1 MILVRKININFNYR
15 NMKNILHILLLTM
28 IVCCWSCGSGG
39 EDVPTSTPTPKPEE
53 KPKIEVTSTAPVL
66 AQEGGT
72 ASVTFTSTADWTID
86 VSEGRAVS
94 WCTVSPTSGSK
105 GTTTLTITTTG
116 NDTYDERNAKVTIK
130 AGATTQSFTIT
141 QKQKD
146 GLTVTSNKVEV
157 KAEGGDIAIE
167 VKANVKYEYMVEEAA
182 KDWIVSDAS
191 RGLTASTLKF
201 KITENEKTSKREGKI
216 TISSGELSETVMVY
230 QEGSKPSIVLTQNE
244 YTIGSEGDE
253 IKVEL
258 KSNVNYEVQIPNI
271 DWVYEN
277 KSRALS
283 SYTHYFTIASN
294 DEYDARS
301 ADIIFINK
309 ENNLSENVT
318 IIQAQKDAILVAKNE
333 YSMEAVGGE
342 LKFEVNTNI
351 DFMVETS
358 VDWIVQTTD
367 SRGLATKSLSFNVTE
382 NTSDE
387 SREGR
392 IIISSGELKQEIK
405 VIQAKKAA
413 PAPDPDEEKGTGAEI
428 ESGGGIEEG

>member
-1 MILVRKININFNYR
+1 MII
-15 NMKNILHILLLTM
+15 
-28 IVCCWSCGSGG
+28 CCWSCGSGG
-39 EDVPTSTPTPKPEE
+39 EDVPTPTPTPKPEE
-53 KPKIEVTSTAPVL
+53 KPKVEVTTSAPVL
-66 AQEGGT
+66 TQEGGT
-72 ASVTFTSTADWTID
+72 ASVTFTSTAAWTID
-86 VSEGRAVS
+86 VTEGRAVS
-94 WCTVSPTSGSK
+94 WCTVSPTSGGK
-105 GTTTLTITTTG
+105 GTNTLTITTVG
-116 NDTYDERNAKVTIK
+116 NDTYEERNAKVTIK

-167 VKANVKYEYMVEEAA
+167 IKANVKYEYIVEESA
-182 KDWIVSDAS
+182 KDWIISDGS

-201 KITENEKTSKREGKI
+201 KVTENEKTSKREGKI
-216 TISSGELSETVMVY
+216 TISSGNLSETVTVY

-258 KSNVNYEVQIPNI
+258 KSNVNYEIQITNVE
-271 DWVYEN
+271 WVYEN

-283 SYTHYFTIASN
+283 SYTHYFTIAPN
-294 DEYDARS
+294 DEYNARS
-301 ADIIFINK
+301 AEIIFVNK
-309 ENNLSENVT
+309 ENNLSEKVT
-318 IIQAQKDAILVAKNE
+318 ITQAQKDAILVVKNE
-333 YSMEAVGGE
+333 YSMEAAGGE
-342 LKFEVNTNI
+342 LKFDVNTNV
-351 DFMVETS
+351 DFKVETS
-358 VDWIVQTTD
+358 VDWISPKAE
-367 SRGLATKSLSFNVTE
+367 SRSMVAKSLSFTIAE

-405 VIQAKKAA
+405 VIQAEKAA

>member
-1 MILVRKININFNYR
+1 MII
-15 NMKNILHILLLTM
+15 
-28 IVCCWSCGSGG
+28 CCWSCGSGG
-39 EDVPTSTPTPKPEE
+39 EDVPTPTPTPKPEE
-53 KPKIEVTSTAPVL
+53 KPKVEVTTSAPVL
-66 AQEGGT
+66 TQEGGT
-72 ASVTFTSTADWTID
+72 ASVTFTSTAAWTID
-86 VSEGRAVS
+86 VTEGRAVS
-94 WCTVSPTSGSK
+94 WCTVSPTSGGK
-105 GTTTLTITTTG
+105 GTNTLTITTVG
-116 NDTYDERNAKVTIK
+116 NDTYEERNAKVTIK

-167 VKANVKYEYMVEEAA
+167 IKANVKYEYIVEESA
-182 KDWIVSDAS
+182 KDWIISDGS

-201 KITENEKTSKREGKI
+201 KVTENEKTSNREGKI
-216 TISSGELSETVMVY
+216 TISSGNLSETVTVY

-258 KSNVNYEVQIPNI
+258 KSNVNYEIQIPNVE
-271 DWVYEN
+271 WVYEN

-283 SYTHYFTIASN
+283 SYTHYFTIAPN

-301 ADIIFINK
+301 AEIIFVNK
-309 ENNLSENVT
+309 ENNLSEKVT
-318 IIQAQKDAILVAKNE
+318 ITQAQKDAILVAKNE
-333 YSMEAVGGE
+333 YSMEAAGGE
-342 LKFEVNTNI
+342 LKFDVNTNV
-351 DFMVETS
+351 DFKVETS
-358 VDWIVQTTD
+358 VDWISPKAE
-367 SRGLATKSLSFNVTE
+367 SRSMVAKSLSFTIAE

-387 SREGR
+387 SREGL
-392 IIISSGELKQEIK
+392 IIIFSGELKQEIK
-405 VIQAKKAA
+405 VIQAEKAA

>member
-1 MILVRKININFNYR
+1 MII
-15 NMKNILHILLLTM
+15 
-28 IVCCWSCGSGG
+28 CCWSCGSGG
-39 EDVPTSTPTPKPEE
+39 EDVPTPTPTPKPEE
-53 KPKIEVTSTAPVL
+53 KPKVEVTTSAPVL
-66 AQEGGT
+66 TQEGGT
-72 ASVTFTSTADWTID
+72 ASVTFTSTAAWTID
-86 VSEGRAVS
+86 VTEGRAVS
-94 WCTVSPTSGSK
+94 WCTVSPTSGGK
-105 GTTTLTITTTG
+105 GTNTLTITTVG
-116 NDTYDERNAKVTIK
+116 NDTYEERNAKVTIK

-167 VKANVKYEYMVEEAA
+167 IKANVKYEYIVEESA
-182 KDWIVSDAS
+182 KDWIISDGS

-201 KITENEKTSKREGKI
+201 KVTENEKTSKREGKI
-216 TISSGELSETVMVY
+216 TISSGNLSETVTVY

-258 KSNVNYEVQIPNI
+258 KSNVNYEIQIPNVE
-271 DWVYEN
+271 WVYEN

-283 SYTHYFTIASN
+283 SYTHYFTIAPN

-301 ADIIFINK
+301 AEIIFVNK
-309 ENNLSENVT
+309 ENNLSEKVT
-318 IIQAQKDAILVAKNE
+318 ITQAQKDAILVAKNE
-333 YSMEAVGGE
+333 YSMEAAGGE
-342 LKFEVNTNI
+342 LKFDVNTNV
-351 DFMVETS
+351 DFKVETS
-358 VDWIVQTTD
+358 VDWISPKAE
-367 SRGLATKSLSFNVTE
+367 SRSMVAKSLSFTIAE

-387 SREGR
+387 SREGL

-405 VIQAKKAA
+405 VIQAEKAA

>member
-1 MILVRKININFNYR
+1 MILVRKININLNDR
-15 NMKNILHILLLTM
+15 NMKNMLRILLLTM

-39 EDVPTSTPTPKPEE
+39 EDIPTPTPTPKPEE

-86 VSEGRAVS
+86 VTEGRAVS

-105 GTTTLTITTTG
+105 GTSTLTITSTG

-258 KSNVNYEVQIPNI
+258 KSNVNYEIQIPNV

-294 DEYDARS
+294 DEYDIRS
-301 ADIIFINK
+301 AEIIFLNK
-309 ENNLSENVT
+309 ENNLSEKVT
-318 IIQAQKDAILVAKNE
+318 IVQSQKDAILVAKNE
-333 YSMEAVGGE
+333 YSMEAAGGE
-342 LKFEVNTNI
+342 LKFDVNTNV

-358 VDWIVQTTD
+358 VDWIVQNTD

-382 NTSDE
+382 NASDD
-387 SREGR
+387 SREGL
-392 IIISSGELKQEIK
+392 ITISSGKLKQEIK
-405 VIQAKKAA
+405 VIQAKKVA
-413 PAPDPDEEKGTGAEI
+413 PEPTDKNGTGAEI

>member
-1 MILVRKININFNYR
+1 
-15 NMKNILHILLLTM
+15 MKNMLHILLLTM
-28 IVCCWSCGSGG
+28 IICCWSCGSGG
-39 EDVPTSTPTPKPEE
+39 EDVPTPTPTPKPEE
-53 KPKIEVTSTAPVL
+53 KPKVEVTTSAPIL
-66 AQEGGT
+66 TQEGGT
-72 ASVTFTSTADWTID
+72 ASVTFTSTAAWTID
-86 VSEGRAVS
+86 VTEGRAVS
-94 WCTVSPTSGSK
+94 WCTVSPTSGGK
-105 GTTTLTITTTG
+105 GTNTLTITTVG
-116 NDTYDERNAKVTIK
+116 NDTYEERNAKVTIK

-167 VKANVKYEYMVEEAA
+167 IKANVKYEYIVEESA
-182 KDWIVSDAS
+182 KDWIISDGS

-201 KITENEKTSKREGKI
+201 KVTENEKTSKREGKI
-216 TISSGELSETVMVY
+216 TISSGNLSETVTVY

-258 KSNVNYEVQIPNI
+258 KSNVNYEIQIPNVE
-271 DWVYEN
+271 WVYEN

-283 SYTHYFTIASN
+283 SYTHYFTIAPN

-301 ADIIFINK
+301 AEIIFVNK
-309 ENNLSENVT
+309 ENNLSEKVT
-318 IIQAQKDAILVAKNE
+318 ITQAQKDAILVAKNE
-333 YSMEAVGGE
+333 YSMEAAGGE
-342 LKFEVNTNI
+342 LKFDVNTNV
-351 DFMVETS
+351 DFKVETS
-358 VDWIVQTTD
+358 VDWISPKAE
-367 SRGLATKSLSFNVTE
+367 SRSMVAKSLSFTIAE

-405 VIQAKKAA
+405 VIQAEKAA

>member
-1 MILVRKININFNYR
+1 
-15 NMKNILHILLLTM
+15 MKNMLHILLLTM
-28 IVCCWSCGSGG
+28 IICCWSCGSGG
-39 EDVPTSTPTPKPEE
+39 EDVPTPTPTPKPEE
-53 KPKIEVTSTAPVL
+53 KPKVEVTTSAPVL
-66 AQEGGT
+66 TQEGGT

-86 VSEGRAVS
+86 VTESRAVS
-94 WCTVSPTSGSK
+94 WCTVSPTSGGK
-105 GTTTLTITTTG
+105 GTNTLTITTVG
-116 NDTYDERNAKVTIK
+116 NDTYEERNAKVTIK

-167 VKANVKYEYMVEEAA
+167 IKANVKYEYIVEESA
-182 KDWIVSDAS
+182 KDWIISDGS

-201 KITENEKTSKREGKI
+201 KVTENEKTSKREGKI
-216 TISSGELSETVMVY
+216 TISSGNLSETVTVY

-258 KSNVNYEVQIPNI
+258 KSNVNYEIQIPNVE
-271 DWVYEN
+271 WVYEN

-283 SYTHYFTIASN
+283 SYTHYFTIAPN
-294 DEYDARS
+294 DEYDARF
-301 ADIIFINK
+301 AEIIFVNK
-309 ENNLSENVT
+309 ENNLSEKVT
-318 IIQAQKDAILVAKNE
+318 ITQAQKDAILVAKNE
-333 YSMEAVGGE
+333 YSMEAAGGE
-342 LKFEVNTNI
+342 LKFDVNTNV
-351 DFMVETS
+351 DFKVETS
-358 VDWIVQTTD
+358 VDWISPKAE
-367 SRGLATKSLSFNVTE
+367 SRSMVAKSLSFTIAE

-387 SREGR
+387 SREGL

-405 VIQAKKAA
+405 VIQAEKAA

>member
-1 MILVRKININFNYR
+1 
-15 NMKNILHILLLTM
+15 MKNMLHILLLTM
-28 IVCCWSCGSGG
+28 IICCWSCGSGG
-39 EDVPTSTPTPKPEE
+39 EDVPTPTPTPKPEE
-53 KPKIEVTSTAPVL
+53 KPKVEVTTSAPVL
-66 AQEGGT
+66 TQEGGT
-72 ASVTFTSTADWTID
+72 ASVTFTSTAAWTID
-86 VSEGRAVS
+86 VTEGRAVS
-94 WCTVSPTSGSK
+94 WCTVSPTSGGK
-105 GTTTLTITTTG
+105 GTNTLTITTVG
-116 NDTYDERNAKVTIK
+116 NDTYEERNAKVTIK

-167 VKANVKYEYMVEEAA
+167 IKANVKYEYIVEESA
-182 KDWIVSDAS
+182 KDWIISDGS

-201 KITENEKTSKREGKI
+201 KVTENEKTSKREGKI
-216 TISSGELSETVMVY
+216 TISSGNLSETVTVY

-258 KSNVNYEVQIPNI
+258 KSNVNYEIQIPNVE
-271 DWVYEN
+271 WVYEN

-283 SYTHYFTIASN
+283 SYTHYFTIAPN

-301 ADIIFINK
+301 AEIIFVNK
-309 ENNLSENVT
+309 ENNLSEKVT
-318 IIQAQKDAILVAKNE
+318 ITQAQKDAILVAKNE
-333 YSMEAVGGE
+333 YSMEAAGGE
-342 LKFEVNTNI
+342 LKFDVNTNV
-351 DFMVETS
+351 DFKVETS
-358 VDWIVQTTD
+358 VDWISPKAE
-367 SRGLATKSLSFNVTE
+367 SRSMVAKSLSFTIAE

-387 SREGR
+387 SREGL

-405 VIQAKKAA
+405 VIQAEKAA

>member
-1 MILVRKININFNYR
+1 MII
-15 NMKNILHILLLTM
+15 
-28 IVCCWSCGSGG
+28 CCWSCGSGG
-39 EDVPTSTPTPKPEE
+39 EDVPTPTPTPKPEE
-53 KPKIEVTSTAPVL
+53 KPKVEVTTSAPVL
-66 AQEGGT
+66 TQEGGT
-72 ASVTFTSTADWTID
+72 ASVTFTSTAAWTID
-86 VSEGRAVS
+86 VTEGRAVS
-94 WCTVSPTSGSK
+94 WCTVSPTSGGK
-105 GTTTLTITTTG
+105 GTNTLTITTVG
-116 NDTYDERNAKVTIK
+116 NDTYEERNAKVTIK

-167 VKANVKYEYMVEEAA
+167 IKANVKYEYIVEESA
-182 KDWIVSDAS
+182 KDWIISDGS

-201 KITENEKTSKREGKI
+201 KVTENEKTSKREGKI
-216 TISSGELSETVMVY
+216 TISSGNLSETVTVY

-258 KSNVNYEVQIPNI
+258 KSNVNYEIQIPNVE
-271 DWVYEN
+271 WVYEN

-283 SYTHYFTIASN
+283 SYTHYFTISPN

-301 ADIIFINK
+301 AEIIFVNK
-309 ENNLSENVT
+309 ENNLSEKVT
-318 IIQAQKDAILVAKNE
+318 ITQAQKDAILVAKNE
-333 YSMEAVGGE
+333 YSMEAAGGE
-342 LKFEVNTNI
+342 LKFDVNTNV
-351 DFMVETS
+351 DFKVETS
-358 VDWIVQTTD
+358 VDWISPKAE
-367 SRGLATKSLSFNVTE
+367 SRSMVAKSLSFTIAE

-387 SREGR
+387 SREGL

-405 VIQAKKAA
+405 VIQAEKAV